1 MKHIALNIVMLLSS
15 VLVWTGCDFLEGSDG
30 LFSGTP
36 SLTPRYLNVSPSSL
50 SFAAAQ
56 PASQSVSVT
65 SLKTPWRVDNS
76 IEWIT
81 LSQTSGE
88 SSASV
93 KVSVAENGN
102 AYARTGIFMVSSTAS
117 DWNYDSDVSVSQAAA
132 VPYIT
137 ASQSALTLT
146 GAAGSATIDVTAN
159 CTYSISS
166 SVDWLSVT
174 KSDNSLTLTAT
185 ANESDQYRSGIV
197 ILSFSSAAGSA
208 SAKVTVTQA
217 PASITASSETLL
229 FENTAGEKQVEV
241 SAEATWTASTSYS
254 WIDVSPAAGAAGTSS
269 LKVSVIPN
277 TSTDERMGYVVLAIG
292 SKQRIQ
298 IPVRQCGIY
307 IETGTLSHDFGAA
320 GETQTLQIRSNTDWQ
335 ISSLPS
341 WVKVDR
347 DNGSGNAEI
356 QVTAEENPYT
366 TARSGQFVV
375 SQPGL
380 SLQAVVEV
388 RQVGKTFDV
397 AAATLYFGQK
407 SGSQTLDITTD
418 GTWRATT
425 EADWIQIAPSSAKGN
440 SVLSVSVS
448 ANDTETER
456 TGEIVITMANASAT
470 IAVVQKGKYFTI
482 DNPSLAFTSRG
493 GQLAVSLA
501 TNVAWTARI
510 EEGADWLSVTPAS
523 GDSLAEVMVT
533 AADNPSVLDRTA
545 HVYFDVLG
553 RSVDLVVTQKGR
565 YLTVDATE
573 LLFYAKGGISEV
585 VTVFTDGDFAIS
597 ASESWFTVTRSGD
610 TFTVTAEENTARES
624 RTGYIT
630 LALTDLAEGECSIKL
645 PVRQSCTTGN
655 DVLDNLVNNMVY
667 VAGGTFT
674 MGATSEQ
681 GSEARSDESPT
692 HSVTLSSFSIGKYEV
707 TQAEWKAVMGSNPS
721 YFTGDDNLPVERVSQ
736 TDCQNFITKLNTLTR
751 KNFRLPTEAEWEYA
765 ARGGNK
771 SKGYKY
777 AGSNTIDDVAWYV
790 GNSES
795 KTHAVGTKQPNE
807 LGLYDMSGNV
817 REWCGDWWGDYSSS
831 SQTNPTG
838 ANSGSGRVNRGGSW
852 GNFARYC
859 RSSSRNGSIPE
870 YRGNGYGLRLVLSE

>member
-1 MKHIALNIVMLLSS
+1 MKHFALYIVFLLSS
-15 VLVWTGCDFLEGSDG
+15 VLVWAGCDFLEGSDG

-36 SLTPRYLNVSPSSL
+36 SLSPRYLNVLPSSL
-50 SFAAAQ
+50 SFAADQ
-56 PASQSVSVT
+56 PASQSVSIT
-65 SLKTPWRVDNS
+65 SLKTPWLIDNS

-93 KVSVAENGN
+93 SVSAAENAN

-132 VPYIT
+132 VPYIK
-137 ASQSALTLT
+137 ASQSALTLA
-146 GAAGSATIDVTAN
+146 GAAGSATVDVTAN

-166 SVDWLSVT
+166 SADWLSFS
-174 KSDNSLTLTAT
+174 KSDNSLTITAA
-185 ANESDQYRSGIV
+185 ANETDQYRSGV
-197 ILSFSSAAGSA
+197 IMLSFSGDAGSA

-217 PASITASSETLL
+217 PASITASSETLM
-229 FENTAGEKQVEV
+229 FEASAGEKHVEV
-241 SAEATWTASTSYS
+241 SAEADWTASTSYS
-254 WIDVSPAAGAAGTSS
+254 WIEVSPAAGAAGTSS
-269 LKVSVIPN
+269 LQVSVIPN
-277 TSTDERMGYVVLAIG
+277 TSTDERTGYVVLAIG

-298 IPVRQCGIY
+298 IPVRQRGLY
-307 IETGTLSHDFGAA
+307 IEADTLAHDFGAA
-320 GETQTLQIRSNTDWQ
+320 GERQALQIRSNTDWQ

-380 SLQAVVEV
+380 SLQVVVEV

-425 EADWIQIAPSSAKGN
+425 EADWIQIAPSSATGN

-456 TGEIVITMANASAT
+456 SGEIVITMANASAT

-482 DNPSLAFTSRG
+482 DNPSLAFASHS
-493 GQLAVSLA
+493 GQLVVSLA

-510 EEGADWLSVTPAS
+510 EEGIDWLSVTPAS
-523 GDSLAEVMVT
+523 GDSLAEVTVT

-553 RSVDLVVTQKGR
+553 RSVDLVVTQRGR

-573 LLFYAKGGISEV
+573 LLFYAKGGTSEV
-585 VTVFTDGDFAIS
+585 VTVSTDGDFTVS
-597 ASESWFTVTRSGD
+597 TSDSWFTITRSGG
-610 TFTVTAEENTARES
+610 TFTVTAEENTTSES

-630 LALTDLAEGECSIKL
+630 LTLTDLAEETYSLKL
-645 PVRQSCTTGN
+645 SVIQLN
-655 DVLDNLVNNMVY
+655 K
-667 VAGGTFT
+667 GGTFFRRNYE
-674 MGATSEQ
+674 SDQ
-681 GSEARSDESPT
+681 NYDDRGSSSVFLNIKSYGGDNDYDVNSQ
-692 HSVTLSSFSIGKYEV
+692 SGVTLIV
-707 TQAEWKAVMGSNPS
+707 TGYRTDTDWDNETGSGAQVKIS
-721 YFTGDDNLPVERVSQ
+721 
-736 TDCQNFITKLNTLTR
+736 
-751 KNFRLPTEAEWEYA
+751 
-765 ARGGNK
+765 
-771 SKGYKY
+771 GYK
-777 AGSNTIDDVAWYV
+777 SDKNLD
-790 GNSES
+790 S
-795 KTHAVGTKQPNE
+795 
-807 LGLYDMSGNV
+807 L
-817 REWCGDWWGDYSSS
+817 
-831 SQTNPTG
+831 
-838 ANSGSGRVNRGGSW
+838 
-852 GNFARYC
+852 
-859 RSSSRNGSIPE
+859 
-870 YRGNGYGLRLVLSE
+870 